1 MADIHYTLELE
12 WTLQF
17 TATIILATVVLGVV
31 VGRSLAATLS
41 AVLAGYTVYTTIL
54 LLGLRPLSWIVFAGL
69 PSLLD
74 TFAQL
79 FAGAYAILSISNIR
93 NTSWRLGV
101 LVAGFYPL
109 VLSILAF
116 ARVEPRLLLVYAL
129 LVVGHALCAHRG
141 FSLSISLAA
150 LIMLAVFYWNKLTL
164 LLASTAIGL
173 AIVALTNYRTDIG
186 NAILLLL
193 SIALL
198 SLYTTLATQS
208 HMVSLSLFWA
218 VVLMLAWS
226 LVETVKRVYMGSN
239 DFVEPAIIIVV
250 AALFGAIMLATP
262 SNIVESIVA
271 ASPFTLAALAV
282 LTQKRVSS
290 KRTSSK
296 TIAIAMV
303 LALTVY
309 APITAI
315 ASSQPQ
321 SVLVKHCTKCH
332 NGIAASTIEEMITS
346 IRTWAFKYKSLDEA
360 VEKLYGYKS
369 FKDYMAYM
377 VRLTGLPSDYTK
389 PLVNYFEDIFSKAKK
404 VLEAPKTVTISVDS
418 LTQKLALPALILTIA
433 VSYCVAFLYRRWS
446 IFS

>member
-1 MADIHYTLELE
+1 
-12 WTLQF
+12 
-17 TATIILATVVLGVV
+17 
-31 VGRSLAATLS
+31 
-41 AVLAGYTVYTTIL
+41 
-54 LLGLRPLSWIVFAGL
+54 
-69 PSLLD
+69 
-74 TFAQL
+74 
-79 FAGAYAILSISNIR
+79 
-93 NTSWRLGV
+93 
-101 LVAGFYPL
+101 
-109 VLSILAF
+109 
-116 ARVEPRLLLVYAL
+116 
-129 LVVGHALCAHRG
+129 
-141 FSLSISLAA
+141 
-150 LIMLAVFYWNKLTL
+150 
-164 LLASTAIGL
+164 
-173 AIVALTNYRTDIG
+173 
-186 NAILLLL
+186 
-193 SIALL
+193 
-198 SLYTTLATQS
+198 
-208 HMVSLSLFWA
+208 
-218 VVLMLAWS
+218 MLAWS

-239 DFVEPAIIIVV
+239 DFVEPAIVIVV

-290 KRTSSK
+290 RRTSSK